1 MMSMLTQRKNA
12 FIKELFVFLYNHY
25 NNGDDNVRS
34 AIMVTLFRHL
44 LENEE
49 VERLAQDT
57 YMSETLKRSWLQ
69 MSRMLKKKGDKLP
82 W

>member
-1 MMSMLTQRKNA
+1 MNIQTKQDVLDILSLPEA
-12 FIKELFVFLYNHY
+12 
-25 NNGDDNVRS
+25 
-34 AIMVTLFRHL
+34 
-44 LENEE
+44 